1 MHLMESLTFRKLT
14 FPEFET
20 LVSWA
25 AREGWNPGLH
35 DAELFYETDPEGF
48 YGYFE
53 QNTMIGGGS
62 IVSYNGELGFM
73 GFFIVHPEYR
83 AKGIGND
90 LWLLRRDTLL
100 KRLQPNAAI
109 GMDGVVAMQPFYQ
122 KGGFSIAYRDER
134 YEKKGEHFPANPLVQ
149 LATAKDEAALFALD
163 LECFGVERKKFLKLW
178 LNPTKSKTFT
188 YTEKDTLLGFAVM
201 RKCQTGFKIGPLFA
215 ENEKVAESLYERCL
229 TEAIEEPVYL
239 DIPLNNKAALSMVN
253 KYKAGYVFECARMY
267 YNIPPKTATAKV
279 FGITSFE
286 LG

>member
-1 MHLMESLTFRKLT
+1 MESLAFRKLT

-20 LVSWA
+20 LVDWA
-25 AREGWNPGLH
+25 AKEGWNPGLH
-35 DAELFYETDPEGF
+35 DAELFYKTDPEGF

-53 QNTMIGGGS
+53 QNTMVGGGS

-109 GMDGVVAMQPFYQ
+109 GMDGVVSMQPFYQ
-122 KGGFSIAYRDER
+122 KGGFTIAYRDER
-134 YEKKGEHFPANPLVQ
+134 YEKKGEHFPLNPKVQ
-149 LATAKDEAALFALD
+149 IAAAKDEAALFALD
-163 LECFGVERKKFLKLW
+163 LECFGVARTQFLKLW
-178 LNPTKSKTFT
+178 LNPSKAKTFI
-188 YTEKDTLLGFAVM
+188 YIENDTLLGFAVM

-215 ENEKVAESLYERCL
+215 ENETAAEALYERCL
-229 TEAIEEPVYL
+229 SEALEEPVYL
-239 DIPLNNKAALSMVN
+239 DIPLNNEAAVRLVE
-253 KYKAGYVFECARMY
+253 KYKANYVFECARMY
-267 YNIPPKTATAKV
+267 YGIPPKTAKAKV

>member
-1 MHLMESLTFRKLT
+1 M
-14 FPEFET
+14 
-20 LVSWA
+20 SWA

-188 YTEKDTLLGFAVM
+188 YTEKDTLLGFAVL

-215 ENEKVAESLYERCL
+215 ENEKVAEALYERCL

-267 YNIPPKTATAKV
+267 YNVPPKTATAKV

>member
-1 MHLMESLTFRKLT
+1 MHLMKSLTFRKLT

-215 ENEKVAESLYERCL
+215 ENEKVAEALYERCL

>member
-1 MHLMESLTFRKLT
+1 METLTFRKLT

-25 AREGWNPGLH
+25 ALEGWNPGLH
-35 DAELFYETDPEGF
+35 DAALFYETDPEGF

-73 GFFIVHPEYR
+73 GFFIIHPDYR
-83 AKGIGND
+83 AKGIGNE

-109 GMDGVVAMQPFYQ
+109 GMDGVLAMQPFYQ
-122 KGGFSIAYRDER
+122 KGGFTIAYRDER
-134 YEKKGEHFPANPLVQ
+134 YEKKGEYYPINPLVQ
-149 LATAKDEAALFALD
+149 IATEKDEEALFALD
-163 LECFGVERKKFLKLW
+163 LECFSVVRKKFLKLW
-178 LNPTKSKTFT
+178 LNPTKSKTFA
-188 YTEKDTLLGFAVM
+188 YTENNLLLGFAVM
-201 RKCQTGFKIGPLFA
+201 RECQIGYKIGPLFA
-215 ENEKVAESLYERCL
+215 ENETVATALYERCL
-229 TEAIEEPVYL
+229 SEAIDQPVYL
-239 DIPLNNKAALSMVN
+239 DIPLHNEAAVRLVK
-253 KYKAGYVFECARMY
+253 KYKASYVFECARMY
-267 YNIPPKTATAKV
+267 YGIPPKTATAKV

>member
-1 MHLMESLTFRKLT
+1 
-14 FPEFET
+14 
-20 LVSWA
+20 
-25 AREGWNPGLH
+25 
-35 DAELFYETDPEGF
+35 
-48 YGYFE
+48 
-53 QNTMIGGGS
+53 MI
-62 IVSYNGELGFM
+62 
-73 GFFIVHPEYR
+73 
-83 AKGIGND
+83 
-90 LWLLRRDTLL
+90 
-100 KRLQPNAAI
+100 
-109 GMDGVVAMQPFYQ
+109 
-122 KGGFSIAYRDER
+122 
-134 YEKKGEHFPANPLVQ
+134 Q

-188 YTEKDTLLGFAVM
+188 YTEKDTLLGFAVL

-215 ENEKVAESLYERCL
+215 ENEKVAEALYERCL

>member
-1 MHLMESLTFRKLT
+1 MKSLTFRKLT

-215 ENEKVAESLYERCL
+215 ENEKVAEALYERCL

>member
-25 AREGWNPGLH
+25 AREGWNPGLY

-188 YTEKDTLLGFAVM
+188 YTEKDTLLGFAVL

-215 ENEKVAESLYERCL
+215 ENEKVAEALYERCL